1 VDDHAMNPTETTRET
16 EFVFRRLGDSF
27 PQFAADLWHSVPVL
41 VLAVAAIL
49 VVAKG
54 AYTRARRARGVGKPD
69 STETWLWWGAFL
81 SVATFV
87 LWTLVAF
94 YHRDSEQVKAGPA
107 SLSETGTTND
117 AMWYSFVAAVFAAG
131 SVFVVWMY
139 IKDSKSIRWFWA
151 AKLAILRIAVYGI
164 LCFVFLLPAKQ
175 TWERTEKRSR
185 VVVVLDISPSMTRVS
200 DEIESRGRQPRT
212 RMDALLDFLTDDKND
227 NKVRF
232 VQKILEKNPLVIYS
246 FGTRLDDSSQIVN
259 RDEKPW
265 DRAEWE
271 AFVTYD
277 FRPAILKGL
286 SEDGQQKVRNT
297 DTPVKWS
304 GPTLPTGQKKLEP
317 ANWADWAAMWVGHA
331 RSIEQANAKETD
343 SGRRRKL
350 VADLSDE
357 DDATLLENLKK
368 LDRRV
373 DVARTIALGTNVPDS
388 LTAAVNRESPNMV
401 QGIVVFSD
409 GRSNLGSDSS
419 YRELRDRAT
428 REKIPIFTVAV
439 GEDRQTTGITIAEIQ
454 ADETAQ
460 PDQGFKSVIYV
471 DGLNLA
477 GNTVDVEFDL
487 YYLGADDKTPEG
499 KPKELSSLTPDFTFN
514 AATNPKKVPYQVTF
528 APGEPP
534 TGQIEFEIDPEKLA
548 QHPAGAKLTEES
560 KDTAIKKRVLKEG
573 KWAVRARIPKHP
585 DEVFPDA
592 EHVKER
598 TGIQVIQRKLRV
610 LVVASAPGREFQF
623 LRTFL
628 VREVQDNRASVTLLV
643 QNEAGKAGQIT
654 PNPTEEVIPRFPDTL
669 DLTNK
674 LVDTKDKPFN
684 LNEYDLIVAFD
695 PDWSEIT
702 RDQADMLQ
710 TWVQRQGGG
719 FIYVADRINTF
730 QLIRRGTESGSPLYP
745 ILDILPV
752 VPDDVIAVKIQSIAR
767 TPRRLYLNPIPGS
780 DLLKID
786 DPPADAKVDGKE
798 PPAGQPQSDPV
809 AGWERFFTDRD
820 RYAKN
825 PDDKVEFFP
834 RRGFFSCYPVKEVK
848 PGAHVLAEF
857 AVLEDRGEKVL
868 RPWLVTNNPS
878 AAWRTA
884 FMGSGEIYRMY
895 AYDKEYYERFWG
907 KLMKYMGGKR
917 NVKATRGRV
926 LVSKEYVSGT
936 PIRVQAQVLSPTSR
950 PYPHEGAGA
959 IDLKFNIWTSGG
971 GERKLVAGP
980 VPMLAKPSPG
990 GFDGYYSG
998 QVTADAAKFP
1008 PGDAE
1013 YQVEIE
1019 VPDSNNEKLSARFG
1033 IVKSDPEL
1041 DNTRP
1046 NFEAMRSMAGNLA
1059 DFQDRFPAAV
1069 KEQFAS
1075 YLPKEAGAQRLAFK
1089 IADTELLRLIPECF
1103 KSDYQQFNNKGPVTD
1118 LWDKGIDIPKRND
1131 TGTFWERNVPSVMAG
1146 RTLSWVML
1154 LVVGLLCWEW
1164 LTRKL
1169 LRLA

>member
-1 VDDHAMNPTETTRET
+1 MNPTETTKET
-16 EFVFRRLGDSF
+16 EFIFRRLGDSF
-27 PQFAADLWHSVPVL
+27 TQFATDLWQSVPVL
-41 VLAVAAIL
+41 LLALAAIL
-49 VVAKG
+49 LVTKG
-54 AYTRARRARGVGKPD
+54 AYAHARRSRGASKPD
-69 STETWLWWGAFL
+69 PTENWLWWGTFL
-81 SVATFV
+81 SVATLV
-87 LWTLVAF
+87 TWTLITF
-94 YHRDSEQVKAGPA
+94 YQRDTEQVKSGPA
-107 SLSETGTTND
+107 SLPETGDSNS
-117 AMWYSFVAAVFAAG
+117 AMWYSFVGAVFALG
-131 SVFVVWMY
+131 SIFVVWMY
-139 IKDSKSIRWFWA
+139 VKDSKSIRWFWA
-151 AKLAILRIAVYGI
+151 AKLAILRIAVYAI

-175 TWERTEKRSR
+175 TWERTEKKSR
-185 VVVVLDISPSMTRVS
+185 VVIVLDISPSMTRVS
-200 DEIESRGRQPRT
+200 DEVQSVGRPIKT
-212 RMDALLDFLTDDKND
+212 RMDVLLDFLTDEKND

-232 VQKILEKNPLVIYS
+232 IQKILENNPLVVYP
-246 FGTRLDDSSQIVN
+246 FGTRLDESSQMIG

-271 AFVTYD
+271 AFATYD

-286 SEDGQQKVRNT
+286 SDDGRQKVRNSSL
-297 DTPVKWS
+297 PVKWD
-304 GPTLPTGQKKLEP
+304 GPALPTGQKKLEP
-317 ANWADWAAMWVGHA
+317 VNWADWAAMWVGHA
-331 RSIEQANAKETD
+331 RSIEQVNAKEAD
-343 SGRRRKL
+343 SGKKRKL

-357 DDATLLENLKK
+357 DDAILLENLKK

-388 LTAAVNRESPNMV
+388 VTAAVNRESPNMV

-419 YRELRDRAT
+419 YRELRDRAV
-428 REKIPIFTVAV
+428 REKIPVFTVAV

-477 GNTVDVEFDL
+477 GKTVDVEFDVF
-487 YYLGADDKTPEG
+487 YLGQDDRTADG
-499 KPKELSSLTPDFTFN
+499 KPKELSALTSDFTFN

-534 TGQIEFEIDPEKLA
+534 TGQIEFEIDPEQLSK
-548 QHPAGAKLTEES
+548 HPAGARLTEES

-585 DEVFPDA
+585 DEVFAEA

-610 LVVASAPGREFQF
+610 LVVASAPSREFQF

-628 VREVQDNRASVTLLV
+628 VREVQDNRAAVTILV
-643 QNEAGKAGQIT
+643 QNEAGKAGQLT
-654 PNPTEEVIPRFPDTL
+654 PNPTEEIIPRFPDSL

-719 FIYVADRINTF
+719 LIYVADRINTF

-752 VPDDVIAVKIQSIAR
+752 LPDDVIAVKIQSIAR

-798 PPAGQPQSDPV
+798 PRAGQAQSDPI
-809 AGWERFFTDRD
+809 AGWEDFFTGRAQ
-820 RYAKN
+820 YEKN

-834 RRGFFSCYPVKEVK
+834 KRGFFSCYPVKEVK

-895 AYDKEYYERFWG
+895 AHDKEYYERFWG
-907 KLMKYMGGKR
+907 KLMKYMAAKR

-926 LVSKEYVSGT
+926 LVSKEYISGT
-936 PIRVQAQVLSPTSR
+936 PIRVQAQVLSPTSK
-950 PYPHEGAGA
+950 PYPQEGAGA
-959 IDLKFNIWTSGG
+959 IDLKFNVWSSGA
-971 GERKLVAGP
+971 GERKLVAGAI
-980 VPMLAKPSPG
+980 PMTARPSPG
-990 GFDGYYSG
+990 GFDGYYAG
-998 QVTADAAKFP
+998 QITADAARFP
-1008 PGDAE
+1008 PGDTE
-1013 YQVEIE
+1013 YQVETE
-1019 VPDSNNEKLSARFG
+1019 VPEGNNEKLSAKFLV
-1033 IVKSDPEL
+1033 VKSDPEL

-1046 NFEAMRSMAGNLA
+1046 SFEAMRAMASDYNA
-1059 DFQDRFPAAV
+1059 AFWDRIPASV
-1069 KEQFAS
+1069 KERFNEH
-1075 YLPKEAGAQRLAFK
+1075 LPKEGGVQKLSFHL
-1089 IADTELLRLIPECF
+1089 ADTELLKLIPDCF
-1103 KSDYQQFNNKGPVTD
+1103 ISDYQQFNNKGPVTD
-1118 LWDKGIDIPKRND
+1118 LWDKGIEFPKRND
-1131 TGTFWERNVPSVMAG
+1131 SGTYWERNIPSFMAG
-1146 RTLSWVML
+1146 RTLSWVMI